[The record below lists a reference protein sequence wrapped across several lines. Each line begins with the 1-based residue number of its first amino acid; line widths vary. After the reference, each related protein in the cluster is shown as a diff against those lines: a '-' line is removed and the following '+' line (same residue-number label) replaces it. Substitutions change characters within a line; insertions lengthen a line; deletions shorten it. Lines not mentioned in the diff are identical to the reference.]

1 MFILVQC
8 THAHLQFP
16 DLCLLQQINY
26 TVTLVDVVEGNMIHL
41 LSKTLP
47 YTGTIVEDNIPLH
60 TVTRGRVYK
69 VVVHLETATGSAL
82 SCSSYIFYNG

>member
-26 TVTLVDVVEGNMIHL
+26 TISLVDVVEGNMMHL
-41 LSKTLP
+41 LFKTLP
-47 YTGTIVEDNIPLH
+47 YTGNIVEDNISLH

-69 VVVHLETATGSAL
+69 VVVHLETATGSAF
-82 SCSSYIFYNG
+82 SYSSYIFYNG